1 MRIRGALLLLTAAA
15 LAGCGPQ
22 PGTGTPEKGLPP
34 IGGSRPV
41 QVAVPPGYRPGVPAP
56 LLLVLHGYG
65 DTPEGVDR
73 YLGLGPV
80 AAQAGMLYATPR
92 GSADSGGKLFWN
104 ATDAC
109 CDLRRSGVDDVAY
122 LSGVIA
128 DIRRRYTVD
137 DRRIAVVGM
146 SNGGFMAHR
155 LACDHADVVAAVVSA
170 AGAGVPDDRCRP
182 RRPVTVL
189 QIHGDADSVVRYDG
203 ATSRQAGFLG
213 AGYPGA
219 EQTVR
224 DWARRNGCTDQARD
238 GEPVD
243 LAVEADITRSGSRP
257 LDGAE
262 TRTRSYDA
270 GCGPGGQA
278 ELWTIA
284 GADHVPGLA
293 PAYARQVVDFL
304 RAHPRPVGPTIR

>member
-1 MRIRGALLLLTAAA
+1 MGIRRALLLFTVAV
-15 LAGCGPQ
+15 LAGCGQQ
-22 PGTGTPEKGLPP
+22 PDTPTPGPDSAP

-41 QVAVPPGYRPGVPAP
+41 RVAEPPGYRPGVPAP

-65 DTPEGVDR
+65 DTPEGIDR
-73 YLGLGPV
+73 YFGLGPV

-92 GSADSGGKLFWN
+92 GTADSGGSLFWN

-109 CDLRRSGVDDVAY
+109 CDLRRTGVDDAAY

-203 ATSRQAGFLG
+203 ATSEQAGFLG

-224 DWARRNGCTDQARD
+224 DWARRNGCTDPARD
-238 GEPVD
+238 GEAVD
-243 LAVEADITRSGSRP
+243 LAVEADITRSGSP
-257 LDGAE
+257 LLDGAE
-262 TRTRSYDA
+262 TRTRAYDA
-270 GCGPGGQA
+270 GCRPGGHA
-278 ELWTIA
+278 ELWTMA
-284 GADHVPGLA
+284 GAEHVPGLA
-293 PAYARQVVDFL
+293 PSYPQRIVDFL
-304 RAHPRPVGPTIR
+304 RAHPRPADATTG